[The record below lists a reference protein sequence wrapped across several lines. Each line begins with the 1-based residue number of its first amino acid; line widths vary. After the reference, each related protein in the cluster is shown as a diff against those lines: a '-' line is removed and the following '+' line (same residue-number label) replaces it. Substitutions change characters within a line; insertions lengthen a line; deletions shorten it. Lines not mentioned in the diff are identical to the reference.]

1 MSQSEPHPRVGY
13 VVKVYPRFSETFI
26 VTELLAREAAGAD
39 LTVFSLRPTSDPRFH
54 PEIAAVR
61 APVVHLDR
69 PHKLSDGWSVMATA
83 QAELPWFGE
92 RFAQLLP
99 FLTRIDVTDALQGVD
114 LALRARRQG
123 IEHLHA
129 HFASAS
135 ARVAYVASA
144 LAGLTFS
151 VTTHAKDIFH
161 SDVDAEVLGEV
172 LTGASAVIAISA
184 YNRAFLLER
193 YPPLGDR
200 IRLVRNGID
209 LGRFTY
215 RPPRAPGAVLR
226 VAAVGRLVEKK
237 GFADLIAAAALART
251 RGIALEVRVAGEGE
265 LREALRAQIDAVGM
279 ADAVTL
285 LGPQGQDEVRSLL
298 RWADVLVAPCVVG
311 SDGNADGLPTV
322 LLEAMAMG
330 VPCVST
336 SVTGIPEAIRRAGP
350 DGPATGILLAPGDVE
365 GVARALGDVARPD
378 FPREAISRA
387 ARDLVETEFDT
398 TTQARRLAEVT
409 NRAEVTSDLVA
420 SLTTAGAA

>member
-1 MSQSEPHPRVGY
+1 MLQSESRTVGY

-39 LTVFSLRPTSDPRFH
+39 LVVFSLRPTSDARFH
-54 PEIAAVR
+54 PEISAVR
-61 APVVHLDR
+61 APVVHLGK
-69 PHKLSDGWSVMATA
+69 PHKLSDGWALMAEA

-92 RFAQLLP
+92 RFASLLP
-99 FLTRIDVTDALQGVD
+99 FLTRVEVTDALQGIN
-114 LALRARRQG
+114 LALHARRHG

-135 ARVAYVASA
+135 GRVAHIAST
-144 LAGLTFS
+144 LTGLPYS
-151 VTTHAKDIFH
+151 VTTHAKDIFY
-161 SDVDAEVLGEV
+161 SDVDHEVLGEV
-172 LTGASAVIAISA
+172 LAGASTVIAISD
-184 YNRAFLLER
+184 YNREFLLER
-193 YPPLGDR
+193 HPHVTER

-209 LGRFTY
+209 LGRFAY
-215 RPPRAPGAVLR
+215 RPPRAAVDVLR

-237 GFADLIAAAALART
+237 GFDVLISAAAIARA
-251 RGIALEVRVAGEGE
+251 RGTAVEARIAGDGE
-265 LREALRAQIDAVGM
+265 LRSALSAQIDAAGLSDV
-279 ADAVTL
+279 VTL

-336 SVTGIPEAIRRAGP
+336 AVTGIPEAIHPASTHR
-350 DGPATGILLAPGDVE
+350 PATGVLLSPGDVE
-365 GVARALGDVARPD
+365 GVAQALSDIARPD

-387 ARDLVETEFDT
+387 ARQLIEADFDA
-398 TTQARRLAEVT
+398 TTQARRLAE
-409 NRAEVTSDLVA
+409 
-420 SLTTAGAA
+420 TTAPVSTLTPMGVAR

>member
-1 MSQSEPHPRVGY
+1 MPLSEPGRTVGY

-39 LTVFSLRPTSDPRFH
+39 LTIFSLRPTSDPRFH
-54 PEIAAVR
+54 AEISAVR
-61 APVVHLDR
+61 APVVHLDK
-69 PHKLSDGWSVMATA
+69 PHKLSDGWAIMSEA

-92 RFAQLLP
+92 RFASLLP
-99 FLTRIDVTDALQGVD
+99 FLTRIDVTDALQGID

-123 IEHLHA
+123 VAHLHA

-135 ARVAYVASA
+135 GRVAYIAAV

-161 SDVDAEVLGEV
+161 ADVDPEVLGEV
-172 LTGASAVIAISA
+172 LAAASTVIAISEH
-184 YNRAFLLER
+184 NREFLLER
-193 YPPLGDR
+193 YPQVAGR

-209 LGRFTY
+209 LDRFDY
-215 RPPRAPGAVLR
+215 RPPWAAGEGLR

-237 GFADLIAAAALART
+237 GFDVLVSGAALARA
-251 RGIALEVRVAGEGE
+251 RGTALEVRIAGDGE
-265 LREALRAQIDAVGM
+265 RRAALGAQIDAAGLSDV
-279 ADAVTL
+279 VTL

-298 RWADVLVAPCVVG
+298 RWADVLVAPCVIG

-336 SVTGIPEAIRRAGP
+336 SVTGIPEAIHPESSDR
-350 DGPATGILLAPGDVE
+350 PATGVLLSPGDVE
-365 GVARALGDVARPD
+365 GVAQALADVARPD

-387 ARDLVETEFDT
+387 ARDLVENEFDAT
-398 TTQARRLAEVT
+398 RQARLLA
-409 NRAEVTSDLVA
+409 AM
-420 SLTTAGAA
+420 TAGPVSSLASAVPG